1 MKESHLWNFILSNIR
16 NSRSVILIA
25 VVHHENGSP
34 GKEGFKMAV
43 SSNGDFTGSVGGG
56 IMEYNILQTCKEFL
70 ITKQEI
76 NRIEKLFHNRKSGV
90 RESGLICAGSQTN
103 FMISLSKK
111 DEKKVSEIVNYISL
125 YKPGKLLFSEKGID
139 IIKNKINEIPYQFTF
154 KNQSCWSYEETI
166 GLKNFVYIIGGGHVG
181 AALSR
186 LMRELDFHV
195 TVYDD
200 RKDLKLIMKN
210 IYADKFI
217 CAPYCKLGKYIKEGN
232 QTYVVILTKSYLS
245 DKESMMQV
253 INKKVRYTGIMGTKV
268 KIKKIF
274 NEAVKEGTDRSLL
287 KRIYAPVG
295 LDINSDTPEEI
306 AVSIAA
312 EIIKIKNSY

>member
-1 MKESHLWNFILSNIR
+1 
-16 NSRSVILIA
+16 
-25 VVHHENGSP
+25 
-34 GKEGFKMAV
+34 MAV

-56 IMEYNILQTCKEFL
+56 IMEYNILNTCKEFFKA
-70 ITKQEI
+70 KQET

-90 RESGLICAGSQTN
+90 RKSGLICAGSQTN

-111 DEKKVSEIVNYISL
+111 DEKKISEIVNYISL
-125 YKPGKLLFSEKGID
+125 YKPGKLLFSDKGID
-139 IIKNKINEIPYQFTF
+139 IVKNKINDIPYKFTF
-154 KNQSCWSYEETI
+154 TDESNWNYEETI
-166 GLKNFVYIIGGGHVG
+166 GLKNFVFIVGGGHVG

-186 LMRELDFHV
+186 LMTELDFHV

-217 CAPYCKLGKYIKEGN
+217 TAPYGKLGKYIKEGN

-274 NEAVKEGTDRSLL
+274 NEAVKEGADRNRL
-287 KRIYAPVG
+287 KIIHAPVG

-312 EIIKIKNSY
+312 EIIKIKNS

>member
-1 MKESHLWNFILSNIR
+1 MKESHLWNFILHNIR
-16 NSRSVILIA
+16 KDNNIILIA

-56 IMEYNILQTCKEFL
+56 IMEYNILNTCKEFFKA
-70 ITKQEI
+70 KQET

-90 RESGLICAGSQTN
+90 RKSGLICAGSQTN

-111 DEKKVSEIVNYISL
+111 DEKKISEIVNYISL
-125 YKPGKLLFSEKGID
+125 YKPGKLLFSDKGID
-139 IIKNKINEIPYQFTF
+139 IVKNKINDIPYKFTF
-154 KNQSCWSYEETI
+154 TDESNWNYEETI
-166 GLKNFVYIIGGGHVG
+166 GLKNFVFIVGGGHVG

-186 LMRELDFHV
+186 LMTELDFHV

-217 CAPYCKLGKYIKEGN
+217 TAPYGKLGKYIKEGN

-274 NEAVKEGTDRSLL
+274 NEAVKEGADRNRL
-287 KRIYAPVG
+287 KIIHAPVG

-312 EIIKIKNSY
+312 EIIKIKNS